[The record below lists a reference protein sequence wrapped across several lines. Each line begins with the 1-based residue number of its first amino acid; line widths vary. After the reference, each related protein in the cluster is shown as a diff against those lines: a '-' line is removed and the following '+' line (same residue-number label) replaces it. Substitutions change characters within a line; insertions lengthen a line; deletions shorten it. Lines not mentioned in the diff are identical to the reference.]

1 VSFAALGTDNELIT
15 KGVHLPLPKN
25 AMEYW
30 DEHSDVAADL
40 DFTDVRGAYNSAMNL
55 EPEYLGWSAD
65 GTKLYV
71 NLQENSAVVIV
82 DVPASGEPSAA
93 SIHAYGL
100 QDWTAKG
107 IDVVKDDGCNL
118 TKYPGLYS
126 MKNPDSIAVV
136 NVDGADY
143 ILTANEGDD
152 KEYGDYEEKQKA
164 KDFLDKDDGSPKFK
178 GMTASAQVKTDY
190 LAQNQAGAN
199 SKRRLTV
206 GSSAINYAS
215 ADAPVVE
222 KLVMF
227 GGRSISIYK
236 ASDMSLTWDS
246 GSQIETE
253 GCARFPWAHNGVQD
267 EEFALVNGTL
277 YKMDADMAETI
288 DEMSD
293 AVDGDGCDDRGD
305 GKAGPCPLGKTVDE
319 RSPKDGPA
327 LESVVSGIA
336 CGRLIMVTAGEKNGV
351 LFAWDISDITSPSLL
366 FVDHLSPASQTKSPG
381 IAYGDGSLGEVDPE
395 SMIFLD
401 DQHSPS
407 GKAGVLIAGAWS
419 GSVSWWEFECKETMT
434 TTNKDI
440 TTSSSAVRSWQPM
453 ALAWA
458 VSLVSLIK
466 LGA

>member
-1 VSFAALGTDNELIT
+1 
-15 KGVHLPLPKN
+15 
-25 AMEYW
+25 
-30 DEHSDVAADL
+30 
-40 DFTDVRGAYNSAMNL
+40 
-55 EPEYLGWSAD
+55 
-65 GTKLYV
+65 
-71 NLQENSAVVIV
+71 
-82 DVPASGEPSAA
+82 
-93 SIHAYGL
+93 
-100 QDWTAKG
+100 
-107 IDVVKDDGCNL
+107 
-118 TKYPGLYS
+118 
-126 MKNPDSIAVV
+126 
-136 NVDGADY
+136 
-143 ILTANEGDD
+143 
-152 KEYGDYEEKQKA
+152 
-164 KDFLDKDDGSPKFK
+164 
-178 GMTASAQVKTDY
+178 
-190 LAQNQAGAN
+190 
-199 SKRRLTV
+199 
-206 GSSAINYAS
+206 
-215 ADAPVVE
+215 
-222 KLVMF
+222 MF
-227 GGRSISIYK
+227 SGRSISIYK

-453 ALAWA
+453 AASSSSRPSRRGQAAESMPAEEPVYSFVRKLIFERLKSSNEVKEEDVKDLTALEEAEDDEMLIPVDLRERLNQSADAMKAEMKDPRKLVEAYARAEQLFVEDKTPKQGRPVAMTAKAWKEQNLEDGSEFDEKEVLDFDEVFEMGEEEDLEYDEEIDLDDDA
-458 VSLVSLIK
+458 SNGPAAKKARIS
-466 LGA
+466 